1 MECGKTERDQ
11 HFTESKEQLL
21 HFRRSCLRFPVSS
34 GMDSS
39 SVWNMDQ
46 IMCRYCHMYTDCF
59 IFFTRTFMCR
69 FDPLPGATNNI
80 RGAHTMRIAASGVQK
95 RALQLL
101 CVPWLLVRS
110 SQLHH
115 LQGKRRK
122 AGTTCESCS
131 HQQTDG

>member
-1 MECGKTERDQ
+1 MDGDTKEKMECGKTERDQ

-21 HFRRSCLRFPVSS
+21 HFRRSCLRFRVSS

-80 RGAHTMRIAASGVQK
+80 RGAHTVRNCCKWSPKKGFTVALYALAAGEK
-95 RALQLL
+95 LPAT
-101 CVPWLLVRS
+101 S
-110 SQLHH
+110 SS
-115 LQGKRRK
+115 RK
-122 AGTTCESCS
+122 EEESWD
-131 HQQTDG
+131 HV